1 MSSRDQSA
9 NNRRHARAAPHTG
22 VVSAAASVLDALV
35 ASIDAQH
42 LGAYGV
48 HVLVAE
54 EEVHH
59 RWRSDDRE
67 NLYSVSKGV
76 CALAASMAAD
86 EGIISFATTVG
97 EVFEDAPLG
106 DGTAEVTLGHLLT
119 MTSGIDFEWFG
130 DDEVVWPDLALEM
143 IRRPTRGAGRVFQYS
158 DASTYVAMRML
169 GSAVGDVR
177 DWLMPRLFDPLGIH
191 NPQWHRCPL
200 GWIVG
205 GSGLYLRT
213 SELARIGR
221 LLRDR
226 GRWNGHSLVSADRID
241 ALHGTWVTT
250 GGKAPFE
257 LYGAAA
263 WAGPGD
269 SWRLDG
275 RYGQYV
281 IVDDARD
288 AVITITAHEEG
299 RDHRLV
305 DCANEALAAGV
316 PAATKKPCK
325 HDDLQGFSGGLF
337 AYLIWPRHP
346 GPLSTSPQAHS
357 SEPPE
362 LFLWK

>member
-1 MSSRDQSA
+1 VT
-9 NNRRHARAAPHTG
+9 AAT
-22 VVSAAASVLDALV
+22 SVLDALV
-35 ASIDAQH
+35 ASIDGAH
-42 LGAYGV
+42 VGAYGV
-48 HVLVAE
+48 HVLVADD
-54 EEVHH
+54 EVHH

-76 CALAASMAAD
+76 CALAAGMAVD
-86 EGIISFATTVG
+86 EGLISFDTALA
-97 EVFEDAPLG
+97 EVFRDAPLG

-143 IRRPTRGAGRVFQYS
+143 IRRPTRGVGRVFQYS

-169 GSAVGDVR
+169 GSVVGDVR

-213 SELARIGR
+213 SELARIAR

-226 GRWNGHSLVSADRID
+226 GTWDGERLVSAERID
-241 ALHGTWVTT
+241 VLHRDWVTT
-250 GGKAPFE
+250 GEKAPFE
-257 LYGAAA
+257 RYGMAA
-263 WAGPGD
+263 WGGPGD

-281 IVDDARD
+281 IVDEARD
-288 AVITITAHEEG
+288 AVVTITAHEENG
-299 RDHRLV
+299 DHRLV
-305 DCANEALAAGV
+305 DFAHEALASH
-316 PAATKKPCK
+316 ATARP
-325 HDDLQGFSGGLF
+325 
-337 AYLIWPRHP
+337 
-346 GPLSTSPQAHS
+346 
-357 SEPPE
+357 
-362 LFLWK
+362 